1 MHNVAV
7 VTNAASRDGQLA
19 RSWLPATGRL
29 ARSRARERPFR
40 DALAQLPG
48 TLRVTESTLSRLG
61 PFADELRPTLHALLP
76 GVRRL
81 PATLR
86 QVRPFTALAERTLRR
101 DVRPHVRGARPL
113 VRQTSPTVANLVA
126 TAPHLTSATRSFLYF
141 LNELAYNP
149 PGDDEGFL
157 FWLPWAAHN
166 VSSAFDPADAHGNI
180 IRATRIVDCDG
191 LQDNEQLQKILGVA
205 GLCPH

>member
-1 MHNVAV
+1 LRV
-7 VTNAASRDGQLA
+7 
-19 RSWLPATGRL
+19 SWLPATGRL

-101 DVRPHVRGARPL
+101 DVRPLVRGARLL